1 MYVLYLVGMKNQK
14 YIWLALILIALLAI
28 SIYAAM
34 NPVFPYIYILWTAGF
49 ALLSLAVLYI
59 LQIKRKSK
67 KTFKD
72 WYEDDPRK
80 TKK

>member
-1 MYVLYLVGMKNQK
+1 MKNQR
-14 YIWLALILIALLAI
+14 YIWLALIIIALLVI

-34 NPVFPYIYILWTAGF
+34 NPVFPYTYVLWIAGIV
-49 ALLSLAVLYI
+49 LLLIGVLYVLKI
-59 LQIKRKSK
+59 NRKSN